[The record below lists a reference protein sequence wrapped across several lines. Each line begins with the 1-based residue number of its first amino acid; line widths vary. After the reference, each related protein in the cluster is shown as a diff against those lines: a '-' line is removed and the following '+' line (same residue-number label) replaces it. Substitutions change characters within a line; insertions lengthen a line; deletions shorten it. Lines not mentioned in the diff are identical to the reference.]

1 MHRRCGTVVW
11 IVVVVLMTAVAL
23 GHGVTTDAQEQPASQ
38 TAVPAAQAATDQQGQ
53 GSLTPAGYT
62 EIVISAPRMDVPYKE
77 APGAT
82 TVVGQEVLQEAP
94 RAVSASE
101 ALKLV
106 PGVNV
111 DDQLDSE
118 KVHVSIRGIGTLS
131 EYGIRGIQV
140 MLDGVPIN
148 DPSGFAPD
156 LYDVDWSNV
165 ERVEVIRGPS
175 GAFYGGGSSGGVIN
189 IITKSGRDD
198 GATGGLGLEGGS
210 YGFVK
215 GYGDVSGTTATTDWR
230 AFASLAASGGY
241 RDHSAYNSQNF
252 MGKFR
257 WAPSADFHLSAILM
271 GTDYFQQNPEGL
283 PWSVAESD
291 PQAANPDS
299 STFNEFQK
307 TRRVTAAVTGT
318 WATTKNQDL
327 NFSVYGRWW
336 TYQEAF
342 PSAVQKNDIS
352 NPGATLQYAFH
363 FGGGTVKNHLMFG
376 VDSAWQ
382 SIDQTKHPNLGGAKE
397 GPQLL
402 ADQTVNQ
409 DGFGLYAMDRLEFGP
424 HWGAFLN
431 VRYDDIHNK
440 LTDHLS
446 LGGVNLSGSR
456 TFNKTTGRVGIQWN
470 PTADVGL
477 YATWG
482 QGFLPPATQELIAN
496 PVQQGGF
503 NKVITPA
510 TSSGE
515 ELGVRGRVGNVF
527 TYDAAAFYLHTYD
540 DFERYRVTS
549 RPLETFYRNAGD
561 SRRYGLETSFGWF
574 PVKGLAIRGAY
585 TYNHFTYIDY
595 YTYVQHADYSGNY
608 MPNSPKNQGY
618 LDIAYTTEDG
628 WTFDASGKFVSMW
641 YVDAS
646 NVPTAPGYNLMNL
659 QATYRHDGR
668 KVRTEFQFSVQNLFD
683 KHYIGFT
690 EPDPDGNSYQPAA
703 GRQIFFGVHLWFK

>member
-1 MHRRCGTVVW
+1 MAMHRRCGTVVW
-11 IVVVVLMTAVAL
+11 IAVVALVIAVAL
-23 GHGVTTDAQEQPASQ
+23 GHGVTARAQEQPTNQ
-38 TAVPAAQAATDQQGQ
+38 PAQATTDQQGQ

-94 RAVSASE
+94 RAISAAE
-101 ALKLV
+101 TLKLV

-111 DDQLDSE
+111 DDQLNSE
-118 KVHVSIRGIGTLS
+118 KVHLSIRGIGILS

-140 MLDGVPIN
+140 LLDGIPLN

-156 LYDVDWSNV
+156 LYDVDWDNV

-198 GATGGLGLEGGS
+198 GAASGLALEGGS
-210 YGFVK
+210 YAFVK
-215 GYGDVSGTTATTDWR
+215 GIGEVAGSTKTTDWR
-230 AFASLAASGGY
+230 LFASRGAADNY
-241 RDHSAYNSQNF
+241 REHSAFNSTNLS
-252 MGKFR
+252 GKLR
-257 WAPSADFHLSAILM
+257 WAPSADFQLNAMVL
-271 GTDYFQQNPEGL
+271 GTSYFQENPEGL
-283 PWSVAESD
+283 PWDVASTD

-299 STFNEFQK
+299 DKFNEFQQ
-307 TRRVTAAVTGT
+307 TRRLTAAVSGT

-327 NFSVYGRWW
+327 SFSLYGRWY

-363 FGGGTVKNHLMFG
+363 LGSGTVKNHLIFG
-376 VDSAWQ
+376 ADGAWQ
-382 SIDQTKHPNLGGAKE
+382 SIDQTKHPNMGGAIE
-397 GPQLL
+397 GPELL

-409 DGFGLYAMDRLEFGP
+409 DGVGLYAMDRIEFGP
-424 HWGAFLN
+424 KWSAFLN

-440 LTDHLS
+440 LTDHLK
-446 LGGVNLSGSR
+446 LGGVSLSGSR
-456 TFNKTTGRVGIQWN
+456 TFSKTTGRVGVQWN
-470 PTADVGL
+470 PTPDVGL

-482 QGFLPPATQELIAN
+482 QGFLPPNTQELIAN
-496 PVQQGGF
+496 PVTQGGF
-503 NKVITPA
+503 NQLITPA
-510 TSSGE
+510 TSTGE
-515 ELGVRGRVGNVF
+515 ELGARGRVGDVF
-527 TYDAAAFYLHTYD
+527 VYDVAGFYLTTSN

-561 SRRYGLETSFGWF
+561 SRRYGLETAFGWF
-574 PVKGLAIRGAY
+574 PVKGLAIRGTY
-585 TYNHFTYIDY
+585 TYNNFTYTDY
-595 YTYVQHADYSGNY
+595 YTYIQQADYSGNY

-618 LDIAYTTEDG
+618 LDVAYTTDSG
-628 WTFDASGKFVSMW
+628 WTFDASGKFMSMW

-659 QATYRHDGR
+659 QARYRHDFGT
-668 KVRTEFQFSVQNLFD
+668 VRAEFQFSVQNLFD
-683 KHYIGFT
+683 KHYIAFT